1 MSRVVTKAA
10 LSLAIAISGMAALTG
25 FTAAQQKTPTQRTL
39 PTPGK
44 PGFTDLKIEVLKIQG
59 FNKTNVYL
67 IAGAG
72 ANIVVQTGS
81 EGALVVDTG
90 YAQMTDKVL
99 AAIKELSPEPIRYV
113 VNTTFPEDHTGGN
126 EAIIKAGRLNQAGPG
141 IGGRQNVAQS
151 IAHANLLGIMT
162 DLGPEKVPVGR
173 WPVDTTYPSIFSDGT
188 KGKDLSLND
197 EPVMMM
203 HVPNANTDG
212 DSMVFF
218 RRSDVLVL
226 GDLMHGSSYPVIDLQ
241 HGGTING
248 IIEGLNKALDIT
260 VPKHLQEGGTMI
272 VPGHGRLGDEHDLLE
287 YRDMVTI
294 IRNRVQN
301 LMKKGQTLAQIK
313 TAKVTFEY
321 DPRWN
326 RNPAW
331 TADMFVEAIY
341 KNLSE
346 KP

>member
-1 MSRVVTKAA
+1 MTRVAIKA
-10 LSLAIAISGMAALTG
+10 SLAAAIAVAVVATVTNP
-25 FTAAQQKTPTQRTL
+25 TAAQVRTPAQRML
-39 PTPGK
+39 PRPGTPG
-44 PGFTDLKIEVLKIQG
+44 FANLKIETLKIQG

-72 ANIVVQTGS
+72 GNIVTQVGAD
-81 EGALVVDTG
+81 GALVVDTG
-90 YAQMTDKVL
+90 YAQMADKVL
-99 AAIKELSPEPIRYV
+99 ATIKELSPEPIRV
-113 VNTTFPEDHTGGN
+113 VINTTYFEDHTGGN
-126 EAIIKAGRLNQAGPG
+126 ETIVSAGRLNQSGPG
-141 IGGRQNVAQS
+141 VGGRANVATS
-151 IAHANLLGIMT
+151 IAHPNLLGIMT

-173 WPVDTTYPSIFSDGT
+173 WPVDTSYPSVFSDGT
-188 KGKDLSLND
+188 KGKDLFLND
-197 EPVMMM
+197 EAVIIM

-218 RRSDVLVL
+218 RKSDVLVMGEL
-226 GDLMHGSSYPVIDLQ
+226 FNEASYPVIDLE

-248 IIEGLNKALDIT
+248 IIEGLNKGLNIT
-260 VPKHLQEGGTMI
+260 VPRHLQEGGTMV
-272 VPGHGRLGDEHDLLE
+272 VPGHGRIGDEHDLLE

-294 IRNRVQN
+294 IRNRVQK
-301 LMKKGQTLAQIK
+301 LMDKGQSLAQIK
-313 TAKVTFEY
+313 AAKVTYEY